1 MGPSDPMG
9 WVGIGFLWV
18 RGCTFGSQRPH
29 GVGGHWVPLGAG
41 VPMGWVGIG
50 SLWVLGCTFGS
61 QRPHG
66 VGAAPHGPPEAP
78 PPPAQQQSQREV
90 GETRE
95 QHIGRVL
102 AQVAPGMMLCSLSEV
117 ICFCLGEPW
126 GAPNGCCGGALRA
139 APWAISGCS
148 MGAPMGV
155 TVGAMMGAQ
164 WAFSGCHD
172 GCHNGAQWVP

>member
-1 MGPSDPMG
+1 M
-9 WVGIGFLWV
+9 
-18 RGCTFGSQRPH
+18 
-29 GVGGHWVPLGAG
+29 GAG
-41 VPMGWVGIG
+41 IPMGWVGIG

-66 VGAAPHGPPEAP
+66 VGAAPHGPPEPP

-139 APWAISGCS
+139 APWAISG
-148 MGAPMGV
+148 
-155 TVGAMMGAQ
+155 
-164 WAFSGCHD
+164 
-172 GCHNGAQWVP
+172 

>member
-9 WVGIGFLWV
+9 WVGIGF
-18 RGCTFGSQRPH
+18 P
-29 GVGGHWVPLGAG
+29 WVPGSPWGGWALGPFGYRGAPLG
-41 VPMGWVGIG
+41 PSDPMGWV
-50 SLWVLGCTFGS
+50 LHPT
-61 QRPHG
+61 
-66 VGAAPHGPPEAP
+66 APLKPP

>member
-1 MGPSDPMG
+1 MGPFGLEDIGVHLWVLGSLWGGWALGPFGYRGAPLGPSDPMG
-9 WVGIGFLWV
+9 WVGIGFPWVPGSLWV
-18 RGCTFGSQRPH
+18 GWASGPFGCWGA
-29 GVGGHWVPLGAG
+29 PLGPSD
-41 VPMGWVGIG
+41 PMGWV
-50 SLWVLGCTFGS
+50 LHPT
-61 QRPHG
+61 
-66 VGAAPHGPPEAP
+66 APLKPP

-139 APWAISGCS
+139 APWAISG
-148 MGAPMGV
+148 
-155 TVGAMMGAQ
+155 
-164 WAFSGCHD
+164 
-172 GCHNGAQWVP
+172 

>member
-9 WVGIGFLWV
+9 WVGIGSLWV
-18 RGCTFGSQRPH
+18 R
-29 GVGGHWVPLGAG
+29 
-41 VPMGWVGIG
+41 
-50 SLWVLGCTFGS
+50 GCTFGS

-66 VGAAPHGPPEAP
+66 VGAAPHGPPEPP

-126 GAPNGCCGGALRA
+126 GALRA

>member
-9 WVGIGFLWV
+9 WVLHP
-18 RGCTFGSQRPH
+18 TA
-29 GVGGHWVPLGAG
+29 PL
-41 VPMGWVGIG
+41 
-50 SLWVLGCTFGS
+50 S
-61 QRPHG
+61 
-66 VGAAPHGPPEAP
+66 PPP

>member
-9 WVGIGFLWV
+9 WVGIGFPWVPGSLWV
-18 RGCTFGSQRPH
+18 GWASGPFGYRGA
-29 GVGGHWVPLGAG
+29 PLGPSD
-41 VPMGWVGIG
+41 PMGWVGIG
-50 SLWVLGCTFGS
+50 SLWVRGCTFGS

-66 VGAAPHGPPEAP
+66 VGAAPHGPPEP
-78 PPPAQQQSQREV
+78 PPHPAQQQSQREV

-139 APWAISGCS
+139 APWAISG
-148 MGAPMGV
+148 
-155 TVGAMMGAQ
+155 
-164 WAFSGCHD
+164 
-172 GCHNGAQWVP
+172 